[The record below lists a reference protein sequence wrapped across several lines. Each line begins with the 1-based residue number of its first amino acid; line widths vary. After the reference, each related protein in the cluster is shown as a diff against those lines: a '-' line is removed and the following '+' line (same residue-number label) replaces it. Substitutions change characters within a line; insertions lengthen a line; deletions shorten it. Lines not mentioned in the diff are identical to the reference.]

1 MMSKPSNPERGSR
14 PPPDSLPPDSRPAHD
29 QSKRDDAKNSK
40 ATKFD
45 GNPNPEG
52 AERDAFKPKDD
63 TPAFLEKKDGP
74 RTGKA

>member
-1 MMSKPSNPERGSR
+1 MTKPGEPNPKADTSGE
-14 PPPDSLPPDSRPAHD
+14 SLPPDSRPAHD
-29 QSKRDDAKNSK
+29 PSKRDDAEHSK

-52 AERDAFKPKDD
+52 AERDTLKPKDD
-63 TPAFLEKKDGP
+63 TPAFLEKKTGP